1 MKCITLSWLYLAL
14 VSVAFHPA
22 AAQSPYSFTNFA
34 GLPGTPGTNDGPV
47 ATARFNSPAG
57 IIMDP
62 AGNVVVADYGN
73 HSIRKIS
80 PAGVV
85 STYAGSPGQVGFVDG
100 PLAEARFNG
109 PYFLAYDAGT
119 NLYVSDHF
127 NHVIRKITPAGTV
140 STFAGGGGLFNR
152 PAGIA
157 FDPVGNLYIVDSHN
171 HVLRFVTP
179 GGLVLTL
186 AGAPGDGGFNNGAA
200 NLARFYYP
208 SDLAVD
214 AVGNTYVADAGGY
227 MIRKMTP
234 GGTVSTVAGAYR
246 QLGFNDG
253 TGGAASFTEPTGIRF
268 DTDGSLLVGDS
279 GNHLVRRVT
288 PAGAV
293 STLGGAGG
301 QVGIADGIGAAARF
315 NRPLSFALDGTG
327 GFFVTD
333 PFNHRISRAT
343 PVRGL
348 PLLATVPTSQTFG
361 PQGTTLSVTA
371 TGTAPLAYQWQL
383 NGTNLPNATDATFAI
398 AGNATGAG
406 RYTVTVTNVLGAATS
421 AEALLLF
428 FDGLR
433 FYAGMSLTGVVG
445 RQYRVDFADIAGGV
459 TNWVALT
466 NLTLTANPVM
476 VIDPTSAGLTN
487 RSYRAVLLP

>member
-1 MKCITLSWLYLAL
+1 MKRFSVHLLSLAL
-14 VSVAFHPA
+14 VSVAVQPA
-22 AAQSPYSFTNFA
+22 TAQQPYAFTNFA
-34 GLPGTPGTNDGPV
+34 GLPGTAGTNDGTV
-47 ATARFNSPAG
+47 VEARFNSPAG
-57 IIMDP
+57 IIKDP
-62 AGNVVVADYGN
+62 AGNLVVADFGN
-73 HSIRKIS
+73 HTLRKIS

-85 STYAGSPGQVGFVDG
+85 STYAGSPGQVGFVNG
-100 PLAEARFNG
+100 SLTEARFFN
-109 PYFLAYDAGT
+109 PYFLAFDSAT

-152 PAGIA
+152 PAGLA
-157 FDPVGNLYIVDSHN
+157 FDPAGNLYVVDSHN

-186 AGAPGDGGFNNGAA
+186 AGAPGDGRFNNGPADQ
-200 NLARFYYP
+200 ARFYFP

-227 MIRKMTP
+227 MIRKLTP

-253 TGGAASFTEPTGIRF
+253 TGSAASFTEPSGIRL
-268 DTDGSLLVGDS
+268 DADGSLLVGDS

-315 NRPLSFALDGTG
+315 NRPLSFAPDGTG

-333 PFNHRISRAT
+333 PFNHRISHAT
-343 PVRGL
+343 GL
-348 PLLATVPTSQTFG
+348 VGFPQLTTVPPSQTYG
-361 PQGTTLSVTA
+361 AQGTTLSVAA
-371 TGTAPLAYQWQL
+371 TGTAPLTYQWQL
-383 NGTNLPNATDATFAI
+383 NGTNLPAATNATLVI
-398 AGNATGAG
+398 AGTGAGAG
-406 RYTVTVTNVLGAATS
+406 RYTVTVANGLGTTTS
-421 AEALLLF
+421 AEAVLTF
-428 FDGLR
+428 FDGPR
-433 FYAGMSLTGVVG
+433 FYAGVSLTGLTG
-445 RQYRVDFADIAGGV
+445 RQYRVDFADVIGGV
-459 TNWVALT
+459 TNWQTLT
-466 NLTLTANPVM
+466 NFTLTANPAVLL
-476 VIDPTSAGLTN
+476 DPISAGVTN
-487 RSYRAVLLP
+487 RYYRAVLLP